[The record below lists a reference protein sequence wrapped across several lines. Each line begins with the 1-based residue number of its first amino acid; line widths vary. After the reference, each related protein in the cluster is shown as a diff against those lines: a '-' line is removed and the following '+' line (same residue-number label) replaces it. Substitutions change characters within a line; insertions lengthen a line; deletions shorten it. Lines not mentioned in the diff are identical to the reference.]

1 MREQE
6 IDVTKARYRFDKL
19 DNATD
24 NFFFS
29 RALEALRTKVYE
41 VQYPML
47 QGRTMVPVSNDV
59 DTGAEE
65 VTVPVFD
72 ISGDVEVT
80 SDYSTKGP
88 RADASSREVKY
99 KIRGLKASYGYSLQ
113 EARAAALASRLRG
126 AGQDLPAA
134 KAKAARTNIERKLDE
149 LIFFGSKIGGFTG
162 LTNNPNVPTL
172 AVAGAWSAATP
183 LALVADLQNIV
194 NAPANNSN
202 SVEAANTLAIA
213 DTLYRFLTQ
222 KLIPNTSTT
231 VLNWFLAS
239 NPNIRVIPSW
249 RLNTSGAAGAPQ
261 IIAYDLNSEK
271 LEALI
276 PQEFEQLPPETEGFE
291 FVTQCHARSGG
302 TPIHYPKS
310 MVYATGMG
318 TV

>member
-1 MREQE
+1 MD
-6 IDVTKARYRFDKL
+6 IDVSKAKYRFDKI
-19 DNATD
+19 DSSTD

-29 RALEALRTKVYE
+29 RALESVRTKVYQ
-41 VQYPML
+41 VQYPTL
-47 QGRTMVPVSNDV
+47 QGRSFVPVNNDV

-65 VTVPVFD
+65 LTVAVYD

-88 RADASSREVKY
+88 RADARSREAKY

-113 EARAAALASRLRG
+113 EARAAVLASKNRG
-126 AGQDLPAA
+126 AGQDLPMQ
-134 KAKAARTNIERKLDE
+134 KAKAARENIERKLDE
-149 LIFFGSKIGGFTG
+149 LIFFGSKIAGFTG
-162 LTNNPNVPTL
+162 LTNNPEVPSV
-172 AVAGAWSAATP
+172 AVAGAWAAATP
-183 LALVADLQNIV
+183 LALVADLQNIL
-194 NAPANNSN
+194 NTPANTTN
-202 SVEAANTLAIA
+202 SVENANTMLIA

-231 VLNWFLAS
+231 VLNWFLAT
-239 NPNIRVIPSW
+239 NPNVRVLPSW
-249 RLNTSGAAGAPQ
+249 RLNTSGPSGAPQ
-261 IIAYDLNSEK
+261 IIAYDLNPDK

-276 PQEFEQLPPETEGFE
+276 PQEFEQLAPETEGFE

-310 MVYATGMG
+310 VVYATGMG